1 MRQNPIQFVELS
13 TLAHATEDLSK
24 VDKALR
30 TLLLGNP
37 QQFTRQY
44 LEGHHGNPIV
54 RIEAKLTEENATRF
68 ALLLGSKLAKSER
81 LVLLKDIDLH
91 SDVDGNLFIR
101 LDKQKL
107 LQGAFQ
113 IAEDDPIRVKI
124 KFNRLVGDSKSAMI
138 RFLESD

>member
-13 TLAHATEDLSK
+13 TLAHATEDPSK

-138 RFLESD
+138 RFLEPD